1 MITYWHNPRCS
12 KSRAGLALLQERGA
26 QVTVRRYLE
35 DAPSEAELR
44 AVHAL
49 LKRPVAKM
57 MRPGETIFRELGL
70 SLSDPE
76 NALFA
81 AMTANPK
88 LIERPIGITNDAAVI
103 GRPPEALLGLL

>member
-1 MITYWHNPRCS
+1 MGP
-12 KSRAGLALLQERGA
+12 
-26 QVTVRRYLE
+26 
-35 DAPSEAELR
+35 DP
-44 AVHAL
+44 
-49 LKRPVAKM
+49 
-57 MRPGETIFRELGL
+57 